1 MIAIACVDRVQRAR
15 EARVYG
21 ARLLGLPKI
30 EKKIKNDSQPYRDGA
45 SYRAPARRRAA
56 REALVP

>member
-30 EKKIKNDSQPYRDGA
+30 EKKIKNDSQPYRDGEFG
-45 SYRAPARRRAA
+45 SCVGYARVRV
-56 REALVP
+56 E